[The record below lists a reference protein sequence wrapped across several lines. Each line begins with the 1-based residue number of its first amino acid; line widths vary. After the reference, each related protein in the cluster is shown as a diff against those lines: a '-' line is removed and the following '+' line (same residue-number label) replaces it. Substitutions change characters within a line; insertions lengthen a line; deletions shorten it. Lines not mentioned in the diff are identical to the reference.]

1 MARTAIL
8 AIRIISD
15 ASRASRGFDEAQ
27 TRMQR
32 FEAGARRAAAGA
44 AVAVGAVAVV
54 AKQAFDSASRLQQAG
69 GAVESVFGA
78 QARAVDTFARQAAT
92 SVGLATAEYSELAS
106 VLGSQL
112 KNLGVAT
119 DELVPK
125 TNSLIT
131 MGADLAATFGGT
143 TAEAV
148 EALSSLFRGEAD
160 PIERYGVSI
169 KQSDVNA
176 RLAAQGLTGLTGNA
190 LKQAE
195 TQARLALLTE
205 QTASA
210 QGQFAR
216 EGGSAAGAQQ
226 RFNAQL
232 ENAKASLGEV
242 LLPVVSQFADKLAS
256 VADWAS
262 RNAGT
267 VQVLAGVVVGLAV
280 AVLAIN
286 AAMSIYSAVSAVVT
300 AAQWAMNSAFLANP
314 ITWVVIAVIAL
325 VAAFILAY
333 KKCEAFRNFVDGAV
347 DAIVAAWNWVVDAV
361 KAVIRWI
368 VDAGRKI
375 GEFGSKAW
383 DAINRIG
390 EPIRWVIDLVR
401 KLIDW
406 IANIRWPSPPSWMNP
421 GNWFGEAAYPPPGG
435 PPAGG
440 LAQFAGPGGT
450 AAYFVGRAAG
460 ASGSAPMVVQQRF
473 DITFSGVVGDPIAVA
488 DQIRKVINDAAVS
501 RGTTPAAFVG
511 GTG

>member
-8 AIRIISD
+8 AVRIISD
-15 ASRASRGFDEAQ
+15 AANASRGFDQAQ

-44 AVAVGAVAVV
+44 TVALGAVAAVS
-54 AKQAFDSASRLQQAG
+54 KQAFDSASRLQQAG

-78 QARAVDTFARQAAT
+78 QAAAVDNLARRASQ
-92 SVGLATAEYSELAS
+92 SVGLATSEYSELAS

-125 TNSLIT
+125 TDSLIT

-148 EALSSLFRGEAD
+148 EALSALFRGEAD

-176 RLAAQGLTGLTGNA
+176 RLASQGLKGLTGNA

-210 QGQFAR
+210 QGQFGR
-216 EGGSAAGAQQ
+216 EGDTAAGAQQ
-226 RFNAQL
+226 RFNAEM
-232 ENAKASLGEV
+232 ENAKAALGEV
-242 LLPVVSQFADKLAS
+242 LLPVISAFADKLGN
-256 VADWAS
+256 VAQFAQD
-262 RNAGT
+262 NAT
-267 VQVLAGVVVGLAV
+267 VIQIVAAVVAGLAI
-280 AVLAIN
+280 AVLAVN
-286 AAMSIYSAVSAVVT
+286 AAMSVYSAVAAVVT

-361 KAVIRWI
+361 KNVIRWI
-368 VDAGRKI
+368 VNAGGKI

-383 DAINRIG
+383 DAISKIG

-401 KLIDW
+401 RLIDW
-406 IANIRWPSPPSWMNP
+406 ISSIRWPSPPSWMNP

-435 PPAGG
+435 SPAGG

-450 AAYFVGRAAG
+450 AAYFAGRAAG
-460 ASGSAPMVVQQRF
+460 GSGSAPMVVQQRF
-473 DITFSGVVGDPIAVA
+473 DITFTGVVGDPIAVA
-488 DQIRKVINDAAVS
+488 DQLRKVINDAAVA

-511 GTG
+511 GTT